1 MFLRFLATPMLSI
14 KNEGKYVGKFD
25 LRGKDFK
32 TQSVAFPQIV
42 WKKKKK
48 DFYRNDA
55 FSENQGLIRKTYA
68 TFGETERSLSL

>member
-1 MFLRFLATPMLSI
+1 MQENLTSEEKILKHSLLLFR
-14 KNEGKYVGKFD
+14 K
-25 LRGKDFK
+25 
-32 TQSVAFPQIV
+32 QSE
-42 WKKKKK
+42 KKKKK

>member
-1 MFLRFLATPMLSI
+1 MQENLTSEEKILKHSLLLFR
-14 KNEGKYVGKFD
+14 K
-25 LRGKDFK
+25 
-32 TQSVAFPQIV
+32 QSE
-42 WKKKKK
+42 KKKK

>member
-1 MFLRFLATPMLSI
+1 MFLRFLTTPMLSI

-32 TQSVAFPQIV
+32 TQSVAFP
-42 WKKKKK
+42 KKKKK